1 MFSTPAVGDLDGD
14 GSPEIVA
21 TTWNHGVFAWHL
33 NGSLLPGFPRFMYD
47 SLWSSPALRDLDGDG
62 RPEIIFGGD
71 MDNYPGAPY
80 PWGGLLWVLRTDAT
94 NYPGFPKSIPRQVVW
109 SSPAV
114 GDVDANGAPDIVFG
128 TGLNFPDDGHHVYAL
143 NNGGYSLPGWSS
155 GGAPGINVGSLVM
168 ASPVLG
174 NLVNGDAR
182 LYTAIVTGDGY
193 TAVLNPD
200 GSKRWTSCDDW
211 TGQCPHYEQH
221 HGSAAI
227 ADVNGDGQQ
236 DVVSFVGNKLR
247 VFNGNTG
254 AVEAEDHNIDPCCQ
268 IRTFAPAAAPTV
280 SRVGSDTWITVHALY
295 DANGNGQRDTG
306 DRDRLM
312 AWKIASV
319 PQGRFDWPTF
329 KQNQRRT
336 GGAIDLTAPTASFS
350 SVPNPSASTKV
361 TVGWTATDGQTV
373 GEDTTGVRSF
383 DVDVQDGAGAWTR
396 WLSGVDPTGGSG
408 TTGDRQLVALSR
420 VNSST
425 MLSMR
430 YRPPVAGA
438 ILDEVVGPH
447 MVRPLRTKPD
457 ARAVRQPQ
465 PAPFRLLHWNL
476 QPLAPPDAG
485 HPRHAHVPARLVQQS
500 RDPTIAVAAIG
511 ACQRDDIGGQ
521 PGLVGS
527 SPRRLA
533 LRRAVLPERRTGTT
547 LGHLQLSLNVLDAC
561 PPARGA

>member
-1 MFSTPAVGDLDGD
+1 MP
-14 GSPEIVA
+14 
-21 TTWNHGVFAWHL
+21 
-33 NGSLLPGFPRFMYD
+33 
-47 SLWSSPALRDLDGDG
+47 
-62 RPEIIFGGD
+62 
-71 MDNYPGAPY
+71 
-80 PWGGLLWVLRTDAT
+80 
-94 NYPGFPKSIPRQVVW
+94 
-109 SSPAV
+109 
-114 GDVDANGAPDIVFG
+114 
-128 TGLNFPDDGHHVYAL
+128 
-143 NNGGYSLPGWSS
+143 
-155 GGAPGINVGSLVM
+155 
-168 ASPVLG
+168 
-174 NLVNGDAR
+174 R

-247 VFNGNTG
+247 VYNGNTG
-254 AVEAEDHNIDPCCQ
+254 AIEAEDHNIDPCCQ

-361 TVGWTATDGQTV
+361 TVGWTATDGQTA

-408 TTGDRQLVALSR
+408 NTATGSSALYGLPGHTYSLRVRARDRAGNVGAWSAPAATAINGGATAAQPFRSAYAAAYSGETAAIA
-420 VNSST
+420 S
-425 MLSMR
+425 
-430 YRPPVAGA
+430 PPVAGPGLPAQARGMAA
-438 ILDEVVGPH
+438 IPGGGWIADGFGGVHAFGTAPAVSISGTFSGWDIVRGFAMNTDGSNSGYVLDGFGGLHPVGGAAPASAGYWVGWDIARGVVLLPSSTKAAPAGYVLDGWGGVHPFGSAPSVAVEGYFYGWDIANGLALDPDGPGGYVLDGWGGLH
-447 MVRPLRTKPD
+447 PFGGAPRSSSTIYWYGWD
-457 ARAVRQPQ
+457 IARGVALIKGAGTAGYVFDGFGGVSPFGGA
-465 PAPFRLLHWNL
+465 APVPTTRYWGF
-476 QPLAPPDAG
+476 DAG
-485 HPRHAHVPARLVQQS
+485 RAFA
-500 RDPTIAVAAIG
+500 IA
-511 ACQRDDIGGQ
+511 
-521 PGLVGS
+521 P
-527 SPRRLA
+527 
-533 LRRAVLPERRTGTT
+533 
-547 LGHLQLSLNVLDAC
+547 
-561 PPARGA
+561 